1 MRARRAPGRP
11 TRRIGWRCDAIAFR
25 RVGAIIIAVK
35 QLIARIDDGLHAR
48 LKLKAAQEGRSLNA
62 LVTDALEAS
71 ASAGRGPGEMIEQ
84 RAAERGIRLVS
95 TRTPRRSVAAGEA
108 ANRNQVIDST
118 RGLGAFIDDCFDEDR
133 GSRER

>member
-1 MRARRAPGRP
+1 M
-11 TRRIGWRCDAIAFR
+11 
-25 RVGAIIIAVK
+25 K

-48 LKLKAAQEGRSLNA
+48 LKVKAAQEGRSLNA
-62 LVTDALEAS
+62 LVTEALEAS
-71 ASAGRGPGEMIEQ
+71 ASAGRGPDELIEQ

-95 TRTPRRSVAAGEA
+95 TRTPRRSGATSEA
-108 ANRNQVIDST
+108 AARDVVIEST